1 MSDITTTT
9 GEGGVELQPQGGG
22 LPIPGEGAGME
33 KLLEACQKLDR
44 ATQILMELKRDK
56 EMVMELGQDLMPMAN
71 GIIHLT
77 SDRLQEFEE
86 DGTLDFVREGIKVF
100 QRVSTSFTPEDVRL
114 LGENI
119 VHILMTVRNLT
130 QPEVLGLADRATESL
145 RLGEA
150 SKPVGTFGLLKAMRD
165 PEIKKGTGVL
175 LDLLRSLGRDAQTGN
190 ADG

>member
-1 MSDITTTT
+1 MSEMVTT
-9 GEGGVELQPQGGG
+9 GNEPQ
-22 LPIPGEGAGME
+22 ME
-33 KLLEACQKLDR
+33 KLVEACQKLDQ
-44 ATQILMELKRDK
+44 ATQILLELKRDK

-86 DGTLDFVREGIKVF
+86 DGTLDFVREGVRIM

-130 QPEVLGLADRATESL
+130 QPEILGLADRATEAL
-145 RLGEA
+145 RA
-150 SKPVGTFGLLKAMRD
+150 KAAPKVVGALGLLRAMRD
-165 PEIKKGTGVL
+165 PEVKRGTGVL
-175 LDLLRSLGRDAQTGN
+175 LELLRSLGRDAN
-190 ADG
+190 N